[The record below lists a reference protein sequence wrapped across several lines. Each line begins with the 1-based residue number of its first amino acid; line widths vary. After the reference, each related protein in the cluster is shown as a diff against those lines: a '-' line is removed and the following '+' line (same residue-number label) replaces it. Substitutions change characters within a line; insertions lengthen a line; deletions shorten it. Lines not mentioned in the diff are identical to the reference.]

1 MNERKVFFMEQLS
14 KFMLT
19 VDKVLNS
26 LFIAFL
32 VVSIVMVG
40 FGVLG
45 FFIDS
50 SYIGEVDEFVT
61 LGAVKLEL
69 SAGAVMK
76 GENETAFLIFSAFA
90 LAVKFALLCVLMKLI
105 RVIITPMKEGKP
117 FADTVCKGL
126 KTLSVFV
133 LAGGIVNEIVDIIGT
148 VVTYKLYDIQSFF
161 APKTVTSVSLDITS
175 NGDFVIF
182 AVVLYFLSF
191 IFKYGEQLQNQAD
204 ETL

>member
-1 MNERKVFFMEQLS
+1 MEQIS

-19 VDKVLNS
+19 VDKILKS

-32 VVSIVMVG
+32 VVSIVMVC

-45 FFIDS
+45 FFVDS
-50 SYIGEVDEFVT
+50 SYIGEVDTFVT

-69 SAGAVMK
+69 AEDAVIQ
-76 GENETAFLIFSAFA
+76 GENETAFLIFGAFA
-90 LAVKFALLCVLMKLI
+90 SAVKFGLLCVLMKLI

-126 KTLSVFV
+126 KKLAVFA
-133 LAGGIVNEIVDIIGT
+133 LAGGIVNEAVNVAGT
-148 VVTYKLYDIQSFF
+148 VVIYKLYDIQSLF
-161 APKTVTSVSLDITS
+161 ASETVTSVSLDFVS

-182 AVVLYFLSF
+182 AVVLYFLSY
-191 IFKYGEQLQNQAD
+191 IFKYGEELQNQAD

>member
-1 MNERKVFFMEQLS
+1 MEQLS
-14 KFMLT
+14 KFILT
-19 VDKVLNS
+19 VDKVLKS

-32 VVSIVMVG
+32 VVSIVMVC

-45 FFIDS
+45 FFVDS
-50 SYIGEVDEFVT
+50 SYIGEAGT
-61 LGAVKLEL
+61 SIILGAVELEL
-69 SAGAVMK
+69 AESAVIQG
-76 GENETAFLIFSAFA
+76 GNETAFLIFTAFA
-90 LAVKFALLCVLMKLI
+90 SAVKFALLCVLMKLI
-105 RVIITPMKEGKP
+105 RAIINPMAVGKP

-133 LAGGIVNEIVDIIGT
+133 LAGGIVNEIVNIIGT
-148 VVTYKLYDIQSFF
+148 VVTYKLYDVQSFF
-161 APKTVTSVSLDITS
+161 APETVASVSLDITS